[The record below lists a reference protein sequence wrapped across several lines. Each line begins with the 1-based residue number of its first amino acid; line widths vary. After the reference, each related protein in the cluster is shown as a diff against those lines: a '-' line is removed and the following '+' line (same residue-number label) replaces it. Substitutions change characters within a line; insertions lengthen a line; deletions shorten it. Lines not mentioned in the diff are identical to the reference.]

1 MIEPARTGPLA
12 ALKVALVADDLTR
25 ACLAP
30 ECHIVDVPALATAQ
44 GFRRLLGANRPDM
57 LLVESTWG
65 GWEQSWKYRVAS
77 YPCHWLRSNR
87 RLRLLVHVARDMGI
101 PTVFW
106 NKEDG
111 IHFERFIASA
121 RLFDH
126 VFTVDANCPARYRKI
141 MGGTA
146 SVHVLPFPV
155 QPRYHR
161 FTGFAFERNQATFVG
176 SYSTHVHPARRAW
189 QDMAFAAALDSG
201 LGLTVYD
208 RNSGRPSRI
217 YRYPDRPGIHVQPA
231 VAHTETA
238 RIYKENLVSLN
249 VNTVADSAT
258 MFSRRLVEI
267 LACGGIAVTSAAR
280 SVDALFA
287 PFCHVARDGAQAR
300 DLFARLRH
308 GPSSRDLER
317 ARAGAAH
324 VAAHHTWD
332 KRLTEVVAVAGV

>member
-1 MIEPARTGPLA
+1 MSAAPLA
-12 ALKVALVADDLTR
+12 RLKIALVADDLTR

-30 ECHIVDVPALATAQ
+30 ECRIIDVPALATAY
-44 GFRRLLGANRPDM
+44 GFHRLLAAARPDM
-57 LLVESTWG
+57 LLVESTWA
-65 GWEQSWKYRVAS
+65 GWGQTWQYRVAS
-77 YPCHWLRSNR
+77 YPDHWLRSNR
-87 RLRLLVHVARDMGI
+87 RRRALVRTARDMGI

-111 IHFERFIASA
+111 VHFDRFIASA

-126 VFTVDANCPARYRKI
+126 VFTVDANCLARYRAV
-141 MGGTA
+141 MGAGA

-155 QPRYHR
+155 QPAYHR
-161 FTGFAFERNQATFVG
+161 FTGFAFARHQANFVG

-189 QDMAFAAALDSG
+189 QDMVFAAALDSG

-208 RNSGRPSRI
+208 RNSARPSPI
-217 YRYPDRPGIHVQPA
+217 YRYPASAGLTVHPA

-249 VNTVADSAT
+249 VNTVTDSAT

-287 PFCHVARDGAQAR
+287 QFCHVVSDGPQAQ

-308 GPSSRDLER
+308 GPQRDDLER

-332 KRLTEVVAVAGV
+332 RRLAEVAAVAGV